1 MCGIAGFYDAKL
13 QADPELV
20 IRHMNGAQLH
30 RGPDATGQWLN
41 GPIAMGHQRL
51 SVVDLS
57 PAGAQPMVSDC
68 GGFVLCFNGE
78 IYNHHQ
84 LREQLNKQFSYT
96 WRGHS
101 DTEVLLRALVIWG
114 VDKALEQVEG
124 MFAFALWDVAAQRMT
139 LARDRFGEKP
149 LYYHAGKRLI
159 FGSELRS
166 LEAFPGLDTSIDKEA
181 LCEYFRFRY
190 FPAPFTI
197 YQQVKKLRPAHYVQW
212 TPQAGMERDV
222 CYWDATAVALA
233 GQARPLACD
242 YHEATEL
249 LKERLLAA
257 VGARM
262 EADVPLGAFLS
273 GGIDSSTVVALMQ
286 AQSAKPI
293 KTFSIGFEVE
303 GYNEAEHAKV
313 VAQHLGTE
321 HTELYVSGPEAA
333 QVAPRLGSIYDEPFA
348 DSSQIPTFL
357 VSQLAAEHVTVALS
371 GDGGD
376 ELLGGYSRYQ
386 MIPAFWNKLSRL
398 PGRQGL
404 NAALNGM
411 PNSLL
416 ALFASMAGLLVN
428 RRLRR
433 PLTATRIRE
442 MQPWLSAKDI
452 DGLYRLSMMAYKKPE
467 SLVKHSAATY
477 AGWDV
482 QRAEFDQF
490 LHSMMLHDTR
500 AYLPGDILTK
510 VDRASMAVSL
520 ETRVPMLD
528 RQVMQ
533 LAWQLP
539 AKFKYSDGVGKR
551 VLKDVLYQYVPRSLV
566 DRPKMGFGVPL
577 GQWLNGE
584 LKEWAGDLLSPTALE
599 AQGLL
604 NSELVQS
611 SWNIHASGQGDASDM
626 LWPILMLQAWL
637 NERRAT

>member
-1 MCGIAGFYDAKL
+1 
-13 QADPELV
+13 
-20 IRHMNGAQLH
+20 
-30 RGPDATGQWLN
+30 
-41 GPIAMGHQRL
+41 
-51 SVVDLS
+51 
-57 PAGAQPMVSDC
+57 
-68 GGFVLCFNGE
+68 
-78 IYNHHQ
+78 
-84 LREQLNKQFSYT
+84 
-96 WRGHS
+96 
-101 DTEVLLRALVIWG
+101 
-114 VDKALEQVEG
+114 
-124 MFAFALWDVAAQRMT
+124 
-139 LARDRFGEKP
+139 
-149 LYYHAGKRLI
+149 
-159 FGSELRS
+159 
-166 LEAFPGLDTSIDKEA
+166 
-181 LCEYFRFRY
+181 
-190 FPAPFTI
+190 
-197 YQQVKKLRPAHYVQW
+197 
-212 TPQAGMERDV
+212 
-222 CYWDATAVALA
+222 
-233 GQARPLACD
+233 
-242 YHEATEL
+242 
-249 LKERLLAA
+249 
-257 VGARM
+257 
-262 EADVPLGAFLS
+262 
-273 GGIDSSTVVALMQ
+273 MQ